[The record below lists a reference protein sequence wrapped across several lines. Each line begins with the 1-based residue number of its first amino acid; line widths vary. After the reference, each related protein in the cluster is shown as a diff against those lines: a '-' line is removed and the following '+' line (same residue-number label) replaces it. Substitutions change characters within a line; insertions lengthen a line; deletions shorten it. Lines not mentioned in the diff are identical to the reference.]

1 MKFTSVPAASLCLV
15 GACAS
20 LLLPTAGSAR
30 VRHHRPAVVRPVLV
44 ELYTAQGCEGCPQAD
59 LALGELA
66 KKKSV
71 VALTFS
77 VDIWDYTGWSDTFA
91 QPEFTARQQAYVK
104 RMKLREIYTPEVVV
118 DGAAEAAG
126 SDKDAVAELI
136 AKAGKAAISG
146 PKVTLN
152 RDGDKVSVAAARAP
166 VAAEVWLVRYDP
178 KPREVK
184 VKAGDNKGKTVVVA
198 NAVKELAKLGLWRG
212 KAKRYDLPDA
222 TAEGLKTVVLV
233 QGARGGPVL
242 SLGKD

>member
-1 MKFTSVPAASLCLV
+1 MNSRTPALLAL
-15 GACAS
+15 ACAA
-20 LLLPTAGSAR
+20 LAMALPTAGSAR
-30 VRHHRPAVVRPVLV
+30 VRHHRPAAVRPVLV

-66 KKKSV
+66 KKKGV

-104 RMKLREIYTPEVVV
+104 RMKLREIYTPEIVV
-118 DGAAEAAG
+118 DGGAEAAG
-126 SDKDAVAELI
+126 SDKDAVATLI
-136 AKAGKAAISG
+136 DKAGKTPAAG

-152 RDGDKVSVAAARAP
+152 RDGDKVSVAAARVPA
-166 VAAEVWLVRYDP
+166 AGAEVWLVRYDP

-184 VKAGDNKGKTVVVA
+184 VKAGDNKGKSVIVA
-198 NAVKELAKLGLWRG
+198 NAVKELVKLGPWRG

-222 TAEGLKTVVLV
+222 TVEGLKTVVLV
-233 QGARGGPVL
+233 QGAKGGPVL
-242 SLGKD
+242 SLGRD